1 MTDYFQP
8 DVRICSLLKSHGF
21 YPEVIYDIGASSSAW
36 TRSVMPVWPAS
47 RYEMFEPQAGL
58 NPDYDGRMGAFLGTG
73 PNVRLHIMG
82 LADKPGRM
90 QLRVMGHMGVG
101 ASLLGD
107 GGDGVPIRVETLDDL
122 IARGVLA
129 PPDFIKLDIQGAEL
143 AALEGGSKRALPAAS
158 VVVLETWLARSYGA
172 QTPIAHEVM
181 AYMTAHGYHLFDVG
195 DAYREDSGV
204 MGAVDFWFARNDSE
218 IAATLW
224 GADRVRLMD
233 LRVGSRLQ
241 RSPGMR

>member
-1 MTDYFQP
+1 
-8 DVRICSLLKSHGF
+8 
-21 YPEVIYDIGASSSAW
+21 
-36 TRSVMPVWPAS
+36 
-47 RYEMFEPQAGL
+47 
-58 NPDYDGRMGAFLGTG
+58 MGAFLGTG
-73 PNVRLHIMG
+73 PNARLHMIG

-90 QLRVMGHMGVG
+90 HLRLMGPMGVG
-101 ASLLGD
+101 ASLLGS
-107 GGDGVPIRVETLDDL
+107 GGNGVPIRVETLDDL
-122 IARGVLA
+122 IARGVIA

-143 AALEGGSKRALPAAS
+143 AALDGGAHRALPAAS

-195 DAYREDSGV
+195 DAYREERGV

-218 IAATLW
+218 IATALW
-224 GADRVRLMD
+224 GADRVALIE
-233 LRVGSRLQ
+233 LRTGSRLQ